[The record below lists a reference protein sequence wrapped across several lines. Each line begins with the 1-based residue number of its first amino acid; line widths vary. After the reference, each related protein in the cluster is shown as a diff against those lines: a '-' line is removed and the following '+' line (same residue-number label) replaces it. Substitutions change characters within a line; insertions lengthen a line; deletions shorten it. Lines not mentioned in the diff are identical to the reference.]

1 MRRYLFG
8 LTVALLGLTG
18 LSAPAL
24 AQSAASPAP
33 SKPDGFGKPQAVS
46 GTPYSRYQRQS
57 VYVPVKDGTRL
68 AVDIF
73 RPMTEAGVEDKPLPV
88 IFYYARYW
96 RARQLPDGSVVTDLG
111 VLGKGQTVGQL
122 TPRDG
127 SGRLLFWDTGR
138 ESFPEI
144 MRHGYIFVRAEGRGT
159 GASEGFRIADYTQEE
174 RRDGADLIAWI
185 AAQPWSNGKVGM
197 AGGSYP
203 GITQIA
209 VAAEAPPALKAIFP
223 AAPTLDFYR
232 LGSAGVGALH
242 KGIIGFQA
250 AQAKSDGLDVTKPVT
265 GKVVPVDAD
274 PTGEQLREI
283 LRLRV
288 EKTPPDV
295 LLRALK
301 DLSPD
306 FAATVQDLTSSWK
319 LKTVAEARAT
329 FMDVDKFIAAQRNNP
344 EAQAKAL
351 AGLSLDRDA
360 PIYSSLD
367 TPGMSSPHLLL
378 PALNKVQIP
387 AYVWSG
393 WYDMDTVGTT
403 QLYRNLKGPK
413 KLTLGPWSHGPNE
426 DNGTQKSPLIFAE
439 ARSRELMTAEAIRWF
454 DYWLKGVDNGVMSDP
469 AIHYGYAGDRDLTW
483 KTADAWPAPGVEQK
497 RFYLSAAR
505 SGTVASVNDGVLA
518 TSAVKRGEVAFTVD
532 YHATMG
538 AQTRYHDSFSGAR
551 EMAYPDL
558 TAHAR
563 NNLAFT
569 TAPLAEDLVISG
581 HPIVDVTAQSTAADG
596 DLFFYLED
604 VGPDGVSYV
613 TEAVVRASHRTQGAA
628 PYDVG
633 GLPFSDSRKAA
644 VAATAPFNA
653 APARLVAD
661 FQPTAYRFK
670 AGHRIRLV
678 VTGADADNY
687 ITPPVLPE
695 PSIRLSLGGTTAA
708 SITLPVLTSS
718 PARP

>member
-1 MRRYLFG
+1 MRRYLCG
-8 LTVALLGLTG
+8 LTAALLGLTG
-18 LSAPAL
+18 LGAPAL
-24 AQSAASPAP
+24 AQAP
-33 SKPDGFGKPQAVS
+33 SAPDGFGKPQAV
-46 GTPYSRYQRQS
+46 GDARYNRYQRQS

-73 RPMTEAGVEDKPLPV
+73 RPMTEAGVDDKPLPV

-96 RARQLPDGSVVTDLG
+96 RARQLPDGSVITDLG
-111 VLGKGQTVGQL
+111 VLGKGQSVGQL
-122 TPRDG
+122 VSRDG

-138 ESFPEI
+138 ESIPEI

-159 GASEGFRIADYTQEE
+159 GASEGVRIADYTHEE
-174 RRDGADLIAWI
+174 SRDGADLIAWI

-203 GITQIA
+203 GITQIT
-209 VAAEAPPALKAIFP
+209 VAAEGPPALKAIFP

-242 KGIIGFQA
+242 KGIVGFQA

-274 PTGEQLREI
+274 PTGERLREI

-295 LLRALK
+295 LLRAIK
-301 DLSPD
+301 DLSPG
-306 FAATVQDLTSSWK
+306 FATTLQDLAESWK
-319 LKTVAEARAT
+319 VKDIAEARAT
-329 FMDVDKFIAAQRNNP
+329 FMNVDKFIARQRDNP
-344 EAQAKAL
+344 QAQAKAL

-360 PIYSSLD
+360 PIYSTLD
-367 TPGMSSPHLLL
+367 TAGMSSPHLLL
-378 PALNKVQIP
+378 PALNKVRIP

-393 WYDMDTVGTT
+393 WYDMDTVGAT

-426 DNGTQKSPLIFAE
+426 DNGTQKSPLIYAE

-454 DYWLKGVDNGVMSDP
+454 DYWLKGMDNGVMSDP
-469 AIHYGYAGDRDLTW
+469 SVHYGYAGDREITW
-483 KTADAWPAPGVEQK
+483 KTAGDWPAPGVEQK
-497 RFYLSAAR
+497 RFYLSAAH
-505 SGTVASVNDGVLA
+505 SGTIASVNDGVLA
-518 TSAVKRGEVAFTVD
+518 TSAAKRGEAAFKVD
-532 YHATMG
+532 YHSTMG
-538 AQTRYHDSFSGAR
+538 AQTRYHDSFSSAP

-558 TAHAR
+558 GEHAR
-563 NNLAFT
+563 NNLTFT
-569 TAPLAEDLVISG
+569 TPALSEDLVISG
-581 HPIVDVTAQSTAADG
+581 HPLLDITARSTARDG

-613 TEAVVRASHRTQGAA
+613 SEAVMRASHRAQGVA

-633 GLPFSDSRKAA
+633 GLPYSDSRKAV

-653 APARLVAD
+653 GPARLVAD

-695 PSIRLSLGGTTAA
+695 PRISLSLGGIEGA
-708 SITLPVLTSS
+708 SITLPVQSA
-718 PARP
+718 PRP